1 MARGRDVER
10 WNHVRVE
17 GKRGIGVGV
26 TIVIPTFNE
35 SGNVAELVRR
45 ISAVLSTT
53 DAEILFVDDSTDGTD
68 DEVRRVSQTA
78 ELPVRVIH
86 RDAPINGLGGA
97 VVEGFREAAY
107 ETCVVMDGDLQH
119 PPEKIPELLERMGRG
134 DVDLVAASRYVGDG
148 NASGL
153 ADWGRHLV
161 SRTSTVVTRAMFP
174 AKLRRVT
181 DPMTGFFAINTS
193 AIDLAALQ
201 PRGFKILLEIIVRT
215 PVRVSEIPFEF
226 ADRFA
231 GESKASI
238 AQGIRFFRQLT
249 LLRFGKMSAF
259 AVIGALGAVA
269 NVAIVWLLTETGIV
283 DYVWAAIIA
292 AEVTIIGNFL
302 MLERFVFR
310 DMKGAARGI
319 WHRFASSFIFNNV
332 ESAVRIPVMS
342 LMVTAWGM
350 PSPIATAITLAVAF
364 VIRFTFHSLV
374 VYRPRA

>member
-1 MARGRDVER
+1 MER
-10 WNHVRVE
+10 WNDVRVD

-35 SGNVAELVRR
+35 AGNVAELVRR
-45 ISAVLSTT
+45 ASAAMRGT
-53 DAEILFVDDSTDGTD
+53 DTEILFVDDSTDGTD
-68 DEVRRVSQTA
+68 DEVRRVARTA
-78 ELPVRVIH
+78 DLPVRVVH
-86 RDAPINGLGGA
+86 RDEPVHGLGGA
-97 VVEGFREAAY
+97 VVAGFRAAAHT
-107 ETCVVMDGDLQH
+107 TCVVMDGDLQH
-119 PPEKIPELLERMGRG
+119 PPEKIPELVERVSRG

-148 NASGL
+148 SASGL

-161 SRTSTVVTRAMFP
+161 SRTSTAVTRAMFP

-181 DPMTGFFAINTS
+181 DPMTGFFAIDTT

-215 PVRVSEIPFEF
+215 PVRVGEIPFDF

-231 GESKASI
+231 GESKASLT
-238 AQGIRFFRQLT
+238 QGIRFFHQLT

-259 AVIGALGAVA
+259 AFIGALGAVA
-269 NVAIVWLLTETGIV
+269 NVAIVWALTEWGV
-283 DYVWAAIIA
+283 GYLWAAVIA

-302 MLERFVFR
+302 LLERFVFR
-310 DMKGAARGI
+310 DMKGAARGF
-319 WHRFASSFIFNNV
+319 WHRFTSSFVFNNV

-342 LMVTAWGM
+342 LMVTGWAM

-374 VYRPRA
+374 VYRPRT